1 MGWKVQKTT
10 TSEIAYNAI
19 VGIWTMIAG
28 QRSVE
33 ILLQQLRRIMAP
45 TKQPLSVLEPVGIP
59 SGSTCCGGRTNSTCL
74 KDDNLAPCAQH
85 GDPLCHIRSV
95 LLILV
100 LLGYSSWCCWHVHLG
115 WLFNPTADWFKPTLG
130 WTPITSSI
138 LWPKKHLA

>member
-1 MGWKVQKTT
+1 
-10 TSEIAYNAI
+10 
-19 VGIWTMIAG
+19 MIAG

-95 LLILV
+95 LLIIF
-100 LLGYSSWCCWHVHLG
+100 LLGYSS
-115 WLFNPTADWFKPTLG
+115 
-130 WTPITSSI
+130 
-138 LWPKKHLA
+138 